1 MRPRRSEALHALVVA
16 WVGVVLLGSARVAR
30 GQTGVVA
37 EGALE
42 FVLPTGA
49 RSLGMGQAA
58 VASAVGSDGIW
69 WNPAVI
75 ARGPREL
82 SLHIAQSPANV
93 TEGDA
98 SGSFVIPVHRLGAV
112 AISFRYL
119 NLGSYDLAIDP
130 TSPQGTARNTSAIL
144 AASFAAP
151 FGDRLSAG
159 LTLKVLRLMTSC
171 TGGGCDAPSSQPT
184 TGAIDFGGQYF
195 LTNDSAVAI
204 GGAVRNFGL
213 RLQVNDSPQ
222 ADPLPGRAQLGIAF
236 APKFAQLPKEVRV
249 RAAMDVVARTSGVG
263 GPGYRVGGEVAWQ
276 ERYQG
281 RVGYVVDGPTG
292 SGPTFGAGFSTGK
305 LQIDFAQMLT
315 DYGSQ
320 SGSAATY
327 LSLRYIF

>member
-1 MRPRRSEALHALVVA
+1 M
-16 WVGVVLLGSARVAR
+16 VLLGSGRVAR
-30 GQTGVVA
+30 GQTGVAA
-37 EGALE
+37 EGAGALQ

-82 SLHIAQSPANV
+82 ALHIAQSPANV
-93 TEGDA
+93 VEGDA
-98 SGSFVIPVHRLGAV
+98 SGTFIIPIERLGAV

-119 NLGSYDLAIDP
+119 NFGKIDLALDP
-130 TSPQGTARNTSAIL
+130 SSPEATAQVTSAIL

-151 FGDRLSAG
+151 FGNRLAVG
-159 LTLKVLRLMTSC
+159 LTLKVLRLTTSC
-171 TGGGCDAPSSQPT
+171 TGGGCDAQSTEQPT

-195 LTNDSAVAI
+195 LTRDSTVAI

-213 RLQVNDSPQ
+213 RLQVNDAPQ
-222 ADPLPGRAQLGIAF
+222 ADDLPGRTQLGIAF

-249 RAAMDVVARTSGVG
+249 RAATDVVVRTSRIG

-281 RVGYVVDGPTG
+281 RVGYVVAGPTG

-305 LQIDFAQMLT
+305 LQIDFAQMLS
-315 DYGSQ
+315 DYGSL

>member
-1 MRPRRSEALHALVVA
+1 MVLV
-16 WVGVVLLGSARVAR
+16 GSGRVAR
-30 GQTGVVA
+30 AQTGVA
-37 EGALE
+37 LEGAPE

-49 RSLGMGQAA
+49 RTLGMGQAA
-58 VASAVGSDGIW
+58 VASAIGSDGIW

-82 SLHIAQSPANV
+82 SLHIARSPANV
-93 TEGDA
+93 TESDA
-98 SGSFVIPVHRLGAV
+98 SGSIIIPIHRLGAV
-112 AISFRYL
+112 ALSFRYL
-119 NLGSYDLAIDP
+119 DLGSYELTVDP
-130 TSPQGTARNTSAIL
+130 NVPLGTARNTSVIL
-144 AASFAAP
+144 AGTFAAP

-159 LTLKVLRLMTSC
+159 ITFKLLRLMTNC
-171 TGGGCDAPSSQPT
+171 TGGNCEAPPTQPT

-195 LTNDSAVAI
+195 LTKDSVVAI
-204 GGAVRNFGL
+204 GGAVRNIGL

-249 RAAMDVVARTSGVG
+249 RAATDIVVRTSGVG

-281 RVGYVVDGPTG
+281 RVGYVQDGPTG
-292 SGPTFGAGFSTGK
+292 SGPTFGAGFSTGR
-305 LQIDFAQMLT
+305 LQIDFAQMLS
-315 DYGSQ
+315 DFGSQ
-320 SGSAATY
+320 SGSAPTY